1 MADDPPAEHDSTFA
15 AARVYFAEAAK
26 GFLKDQDIPEDPSA
40 RGESVERRASLLVS
54 TLLGLVKLV
63 IIDLDDVGDAQVIF
77 EALNARN
84 TPLSATDLVKNCT
97 GPGYLDKWAA

>member
-54 TLLGLVKLV
+54 TLLSLVKLV

-77 EALNARN
+77 EVLCP
-84 TPLSATDLVKNCT
+84 TPLCGSR
-97 GPGYLDKWAA
+97 GGSWPWAARQPTATGT